1 MNENKY
7 TYPGPFCQRLQ
18 SLLPLLAV
26 WLLLMTACS
35 KKEEP
40 VPNGKIQKL
49 SFDCSSGSQ
58 TDAIREIEVFVFDDQ
73 ERFIGRTSTQ
83 VDGAITLDYPQTSA
97 LHCIAWGNSKDSSL
111 EFSPLKPGDSLEKG
125 YLTLKPLSPARAE
138 ETFSNTPPDLFWGA
152 IQIDNT
158 STTDTGKPLQMVMQP
173 TTASIHITIDG
184 LAEATG
190 TEDGDYAV
198 VVSEP
203 AGSIDFSDNYDG
215 KTRHCLTGS
224 FDAAKEYIIPAFRLF
239 PAAGSEGI
247 EFDVIHNGKL
257 LKSITQTSDGKPII
271 PVPGKELTL
280 QIKFDTPPPPPSTG
294 GDLEIKPPE
303 WDEVDVTVSVT
314 K

>member
-7 TYPGPFCQRLQ
+7 TYPGPFRQRLQ
-18 SLLPLLAV
+18 SLLPLVAV
-26 WLLLMTACS
+26 WLLLTTACS

-49 SFDCSSGSQ
+49 RFDCSSGSQ

-83 VDGAITLDYPQTSA
+83 VDGAITLDYPQTSV
-97 LHCIAWGNSKDSSL
+97 LHCIAWGNSNDSDL
-111 EFSPLKPGDSLEKG
+111 EFSSLKPGDSLEKG
-125 YLTLKPLSPARAE
+125 YLTLKSLSPARAE

-173 TTASIHITIDG
+173 TTASIHITIYG

-190 TEDGDYAV
+190 TEDGDYTV

-203 AGSIDFSDNYDG
+203 AGRIDFSGSYSG
-215 KTRHCLTGS
+215 KTRHRLTGA
-224 FDAAKEYIIPAFRLF
+224 FGTAKEYIIPAFRLF
-239 PAAGSEGI
+239 PAADGEGI
-247 EFDVIHNGKL
+247 EFGVIHDGKL
-257 LKSITQTSDGKPII
+257 LKSIAQTSDGKPII

-280 QIKFDTPPPPPSTG
+280 QIKFDAPPSTG
-294 GDLEIKPPE
+294 GGLEVKPPE

>member
-7 TYPGPFCQRLQ
+7 TYPGLFRQQLQ

-26 WLLLMTACS
+26 WLLLTTACS

-40 VPNGKIQKL
+40 IPNGKIQKL
-49 SFDCSSGSQ
+49 RFDCSSGSQ

-73 ERFIGRTSTQ
+73 ERFIGRSSTQ
-83 VDGAITLDYPQTSA
+83 AGGTITLDYPQTSV
-97 LHCIAWGNSKDSSL
+97 LHCIAWGNSKDSNL
-111 EFSPLKPGDSLEKG
+111 EFSPLKSGDSLEKG
-125 YLTLKPLSPARAE
+125 YLTLKTLPSVRAG
-138 ETFSNTPPDLFWGA
+138 ETFCNMPPDLFWGA

-158 STTDTGKPLQMVMQP
+158 PTTDDRQPLQMVMQP

-184 LAEATG
+184 LPETTG

-203 AGSIDFSDNYDG
+203 AGRIDFSGSYGG
-215 KTRHCLTGS
+215 KTRHRLTGA
-224 FDAAKEYIIPAFRLF
+224 FDTAKEYIIPAFRLF
-239 PAAGSEGI
+239 PTVGGEGI
-247 EFDVIHNGKL
+247 EVDVIHDGKL

-280 QIKFDTPPPPPSTG
+280 LIKFDAPAPPPSTEG
-294 GDLEIKPPE
+294 GLEVKPPE
-303 WDEVDVTVSVT
+303 WNVTDVTVSVT